1 MSATAT
7 AAAPATPVVA
17 PRSRQKR
24 VAGLR
29 RARAVVLAA
38 LFLVALIGLAVAA
51 PLVAPHDP
59 SRTALIQRL
68 RPPVWDSRGDW
79 TNPLGTDALGRDI
92 LSRLIFGARI
102 SLLVGASAVLVGGT
116 AGVLAGLV
124 AGFYGAWIEAV
135 LMRLG
140 DVQLAL
146 PFILLALAIM
156 AAIGP
161 GLVNVIVVLA
171 LGQWVEY
178 ARIVRGEVLS
188 LREREFVDAA
198 RILGQ
203 RDHVI
208 VRRHVLP
215 NVLPSV
221 VVLASLS
228 LGTVILAEASLTFL
242 GAGVGADV
250 PSWGGMIAEGREY
263 MSAAAWIAAIPGVAL
278 MVTILAI
285 NLIGDWLRDVLDP
298 RLRHLV

>member
-1 MSATAT
+1 MSASVSVAAPRTPV
-7 AAAPATPVVA
+7 AAAR
-17 PRSRQKR
+17 PREAR
-24 VAGLR
+24 VAGWR
-29 RARAVVLAA
+29 RARVVVLAA
-38 LFLVALIGLAVAA
+38 LFLVALVGLAVAA

-59 SRTALIQRL
+59 NRTVLVQRL

-92 LSRLIFGARI
+92 LSRLIYGARI

-124 AGFYGAWIEAV
+124 AGFYGAWVEAA

-208 VRRHVLP
+208 LRRHVLP
-215 NVLPSV
+215 NVLSSV
-221 VVLASLS
+221 VVLGSLS
-228 LGTVILAEASLTFL
+228 IGTVILAEASLTFL